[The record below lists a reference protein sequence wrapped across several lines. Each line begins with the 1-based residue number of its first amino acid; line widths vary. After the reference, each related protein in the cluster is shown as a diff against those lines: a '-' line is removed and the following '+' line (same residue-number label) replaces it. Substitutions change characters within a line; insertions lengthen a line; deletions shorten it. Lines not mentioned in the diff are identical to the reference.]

1 MSRVPPDFPLLC
13 PLPPGNSPLPLLMP
27 TTSAS
32 SLWVHIACT
41 HAHIQACMHVRAH
54 MLTHIPAHICMPAHT
69 LMATEQVL
77 SAASV
82 PYTDTSKE
90 LVRGRSSL
98 ALSVKTHP
106 PATSGMEGVTILCP
120 DGAPLQAE
128 VSRTV
133 PSPILALD
141 HVLRGNGE
149 GGLAGASKMKQVRKT
164 GRPWEWS
171 GSLGLEEEAHARE
184 LGQVFIFAVIS
195 HLVLQTASS

>member
-1 MSRVPPDFPLLC
+1 MSRVSPNFPLLWL
-13 PLPPGNSPLPLLMP
+13 LPPGNSPLSLSMP

-41 HAHIQACMHVRAH
+41 HAHTQVYIHVC
-54 MLTHIPAHICMPAHT
+54 AHICMPAYT

-120 DGAPLQAE
+120 DGAPLQAK

-149 GGLAGASKMKQVRKT
+149 GGLAGGSKMKQVRKT

-171 GSLGLEEEAHARE
+171 GSLGLKEEAHARE
-184 LGQVFIFAVIS
+184 LGQVFIFTVIS